1 MTKIPSEARVMS
13 DPSHVSPQCTDVS
26 KGESQSRVIRGGP
39 SLSLRQGRVSRSQHE
54 RQQQLVGLLA
64 ITPALFLIMALTLYP
79 IAYSIWLSL
88 LEKHSFFPQERF
100 IGLENYFYLWRDEEF
115 WNSLWLGCVYSVWT
129 IFFQIV
135 LGVAAALVLNETFVG
150 RGLVRAIVLFPY
162 MIPTIVAVILWKW
175 LLNDTYGVVNYW
187 LFALGIARDPICWLG
202 ADHIMLSVIMMSIW
216 QFFPFVLLSILARLQ
231 TIPPELYEAAKVDGA
246 SAIGRFFHVTLPQ
259 IRGILFVVI
268 LLRSIWMF
276 TKFDTVWLMGEGAGA
291 GRFIRTLPVYAY
303 MRTLTYYQAGLGAA
317 LAVIMFAILVVCTV
331 IYFRLFREEAD
342 IG

>member
-1 MTKIPSEARVMS
+1 MKKGTDPKISSILPSQESAL
-13 DPSHVSPQCTDVS
+13 PSAPTSVRFWHRIKALQVKKREQIIGLCT
-26 KGESQSRVIRGGP
+26 I
-39 SLSLRQGRVSRSQHE
+39 
-54 RQQQLVGLLA
+54 A
-64 ITPALFLIMALTLYP
+64 PALFLILALTLYP
-79 IAYSIWLSL
+79 VAYSIWLSL

-100 IGLENYFYLWRDEEF
+100 IGLENYIYLWHDPEF
-115 WNSLWLGCVYSVWT
+115 WNSLWLGVVYSVWT
-129 IFFQIV
+129 IIFQII
-135 LGVAAALVLNETFVG
+135 LGVAAALILNETFVG

-175 LLNDTYGVVNYW
+175 LLNDTYGIVNYW
-187 LFALGIARDPICWLG
+187 LLACGIVTAPVSWLG
-202 ADHIMLSVIMMSIW
+202 PDHIMFSVILMSIW

-246 SAIGRFFHVTLPQ
+246 SAIRRFVHVTLPQ

-331 IYFRLFREEAD
+331 IYFRMFREEAD

>member
-1 MTKIPSEARVMS
+1 MHVVSSGGRPRSGVITTEPGVTQRADWIPVTKPKRRE
-13 DPSHVSPQCTDVS
+13 
-26 KGESQSRVIRGGP
+26 
-39 SLSLRQGRVSRSQHE
+39 
-54 RQQQLVGLLA
+54 QLAGILT
-64 ITPALFLIMALTLYP
+64 ISPALFLILALTLYP
-79 IAYSIWLSL
+79 VAYSIWLSL

-100 IGLENYFYLWRDEEF
+100 VGLENYFYLWKDEEF
-115 WNSLWLGCVYSVWT
+115 WSSLWLGVVYSIWT
-129 IFFQIV
+129 ILFQIV
-135 LGVAAALVLNETFVG
+135 LGVAAALILNETFMG

-162 MIPTIVAVILWKW
+162 MVPTIVAVILWKW

-187 LFALGIARDPICWLG
+187 MFALGIVRDPISWLG
-202 ADHIMLSVIMMSIW
+202 ADHIMLSTIIMSIW

-246 SAIGRFFHVTLPQ
+246 SAIRRFLHITLPQ

-317 LAVIMFAILVVCTV
+317 LAVIMFAILVVCTI
-331 IYFRLFREEAD
+331 IYFGLFREEAD

>member
-1 MTKIPSEARVMS
+1 MRQ
-13 DPSHVSPQCTDVS
+13 DP
-26 KGESQSRVIRGGP
+26 KNRQSR
-39 SLSLRQGRVSRSQHE
+39 
-54 RQQQLVGLLA
+54 RQQLIGVLVVL
-64 ITPALFLIMALTLYP
+64 PALVLILGLIVYP
-79 IAYSIWLSL
+79 VAYSIWLSL
-88 LEKHSFFPQERF
+88 LEKHSFFPQQRF
-100 IGLENYFYLWRDEEF
+100 IGLENYTYLWGDPEF
-115 WNSLWLGCVYSVWT
+115 WTSLWLGVVYSFWT
-129 IFFQIV
+129 ILFQLI
-135 LGVAAALVLNETFVG
+135 LGVAAALILNEAFLG
-150 RGLVRAIVLFPY
+150 RSLVRGIVLFPY

-187 LFALGIARDPICWLG
+187 LLALGIARDPISWLG
-202 ADHIMLSVIMMSIW
+202 TDYIMLSTIVMSVW

-231 TIPPELYEAAKVDGA
+231 TIPEELYEAAKVDGA
-246 SAIGRFFHVTLPQ
+246 SASRRFVHITLPQ

-317 LAVIMFAILVVCTV
+317 IAVIMFAILIVSTV
-331 IYFRLFREEAD
+331 IYFGLFREEAD